1 MSQLRLA
8 LFLPRFGI
16 VFLLLGAFLL
26 LPGCQS
32 SGDAE
37 QRTVGQVTDDV
48 AIETSIRSRL
58 IADKRIAS
66 RRIEIDVVKGKVIF
80 FGRVR
85 DEDTR
90 GLVLDIARSVRG
102 VTEVEDRLT
111 LVPE

>member
-1 MSQLRLA
+1 MTQVRSALVLLRW
-8 LFLPRFGI
+8 GV
-16 VFLLLGAFLL
+16 VFLLLGASLL

-37 QRTVGQVTDDV
+37 QRTVGQVTDDL

-58 IADKRIAS
+58 IADESIAS
-66 RRIEIDVVKGKVIF
+66 RRIEIDVVKGKVIL

-85 DEDTR
+85 DEATR
-90 GLVLDIARSVRG
+90 GRVLDIARSVRG
-102 VTEVEDRLT
+102 VSEVEDRLT